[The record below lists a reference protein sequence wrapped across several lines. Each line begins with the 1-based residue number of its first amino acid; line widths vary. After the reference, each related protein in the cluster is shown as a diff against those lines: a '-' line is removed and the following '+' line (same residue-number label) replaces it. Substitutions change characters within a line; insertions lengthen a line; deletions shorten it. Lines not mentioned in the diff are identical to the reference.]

1 MRLYEYE
8 GKAIFNKCG
17 IAIPRGVLVRTG
29 SEAQRAAIEI
39 DKEVVIK
46 SQILAG
52 GRGKAGGIKTA
63 ETPEDAEKITQEMLG
78 MELEGYKVN
87 SLLVEEKLDIAGE
100 MYMGITVDDENGAP
114 IAMIS
119 AEGGVEIEEVAK
131 RNPGGIA
138 SHRISPLYGM
148 RSYEAINLIRQ
159 IGLTGETLLSASRIL
174 TRLYHV
180 FAAYDARIVEINPL
194 VTTSTGAMI
203 AADARCEIDDNSL
216 FRHPEWQDLR
226 IQHIDNPWEREG
238 VKAGVNYVDLDG
250 DIALMANSAGVAM
263 SLLDIIKDE
272 GGHPACFLDTGGAL
286 SKERMKNGIALL
298 LRKAKSD
305 PHVKVIL
312 VYTSLVFSLPDTV
325 AGGIIEA
332 IREVPADIPIMLISA
347 GEEERRKQVQ
357 ELLKDSGVK
366 ICPSVEKGVRE
377 AIRIARQ
384 ESRNGYIC

>member
-8 GKAIFNKCG
+8 GKAIFQKCG

-29 SEAQRAAIEI
+29 TEAQRAAIELGQ
-39 DKEVVIK
+39 EVVIK
-46 SQILAG
+46 SQILVG

-63 ETPEDAEKITQEMLG
+63 ETPENAVKIAKKMLG

-87 SLLVEEKLDIAGE
+87 SLLVEEKLDIDYE
-100 MYMGITVDDENGAP
+100 LYMGITVDDENGAP

-131 RNPGGIA
+131 RKPGRIAANHINPL
-138 SHRISPLYGM
+138 HDM
-148 RSYEAINLIRQ
+148 RSYEAINLVCQ

-174 TRLYHV
+174 SRLYNI
-180 FAAYDARIVEINPL
+180 FTAYDARIVEINPL
-194 VTTSTGAMI
+194 VMTSGGAMV

-226 IQHIDNPWEREG
+226 IQHIENPWEREG

-263 SLLDIIKDE
+263 SLLDIVKDE

-298 LRKAKSD
+298 LKKAKSELN
-305 PHVKVIL
+305 VKVIL

-332 IREVPADIPIMLISA
+332 MREVPADIPIMLISA

-357 ELLKDSGVK
+357 ELLKGSGVK
-366 ICPSVEKGVRE
+366 ICPSVEEGVRE
-377 AIRIARQ
+377 VIGIARQ
-384 ESRNGYIC
+384 ERSNGYIC

>member
-8 GKAIFNKCG
+8 GKAIFQKCG
-17 IAIPRGVLVRTG
+17 IAIPRGVLVKTG
-29 SEAQRAAIEI
+29 REAQRAAIEI
-39 DKEVVIK
+39 GQEVVIK

-63 ETPEDAEKITQEMLG
+63 ETPENAVKIAKEMLG

-87 SLLVEEKLDIAGE
+87 SLLVEEKLDIDYE
-100 MYMGITVDDENGAP
+100 LYMGITVDDENGAP

-131 RNPGGIA
+131 RKPGRIA
-138 SHRISPLYGM
+138 TNHINPLYDM
-148 RSYEAINLIRQ
+148 RSYEAINLVCQ

-174 TRLYHV
+174 SRLYNI
-180 FAAYDARIVEINPL
+180 FTAYDARIVEINPL
-194 VTTSTGAMI
+194 VITSGGAMV

-226 IQHIDNPWEREG
+226 IQHIENPWEREG

-305 PHVKVIL
+305 LNVKVIL

-332 IREVPADIPIMLISA
+332 MREVPADIPIMLISA

-366 ICPSVEKGVRE
+366 ICPSVEEVVRE
-377 AIRIARQ
+377 VIGIARQ
-384 ESRNGYIC
+384 ESSNGYIC

>member
-1 MRLYEYE
+1 
-8 GKAIFNKCG
+8 
-17 IAIPRGVLVRTG
+17 
-29 SEAQRAAIEI
+29 
-39 DKEVVIK
+39 
-46 SQILAG
+46 
-52 GRGKAGGIKTA
+52 
-63 ETPEDAEKITQEMLG
+63 
-78 MELEGYKVN
+78 
-87 SLLVEEKLDIAGE
+87 
-100 MYMGITVDDENGAP
+100 MGITVDDENGVP

-194 VTTSTGAMI
+194 VTTSAGAML

-226 IQHIDNPWEREG
+226 IQRIDNPWEKEG
-238 VKAGVNYVDLDG
+238 VKAGVTYVDLDG
-250 DIALMANSAGVAM
+250 DIALMANGAGVAM
-263 SLLDIIKDE
+263 SLSDIIKDE
-272 GGHPACFLDTGGAL
+272 GEYPACFLDTGGAL
-286 SKERMKNGIALL
+286 SKERMKNSIGLL

-305 PHVKVIL
+305 PHIKVIL
-312 VYTSLVFSLPDTV
+312 VYVALVLSLPDTA
-325 AGGIIEA
+325 AGGIIGA
-332 IREVPADIPIMLISA
+332 IKEVPVDIPIILISA
-347 GEEERRKQVQ
+347 GKEERRKQIQ
-357 ELLKDSGVK
+357 ELLEDSEVK
-366 ICPSVEKGVRE
+366 IYPSVEEGVRE

>member
-8 GKAIFNKCG
+8 GKAMFQKCG
-17 IAIPRGVLVRTG
+17 IAIPRGVLVRTAR
-29 SEAQRAAIEI
+29 EARRAAIEI
-39 DKEVVIK
+39 GKEVVIK

-63 ETPEDAEKITQEMLG
+63 ETPENAAKVAQEMLG
-78 MELEGYKVN
+78 MDLKGYKVN
-87 SLLVEEKLDIAGE
+87 SLLIEEKLGIANE
-100 MYMGITVDDENGAP
+100 LYMGITVDDENGAP

-119 AEGGVEIEEVAK
+119 IEGGVEIEEVAK
-131 RNPGGIA
+131 RKPGRIA
-138 SHRISPLYGM
+138 STHINPLYEM

-159 IGLTGETLLSASRIL
+159 IGLTGEALLSASKIL
-174 TRLYHV
+174 TRLYNV
-180 FAAYDARIVEINPL
+180 FTAYDARIVEINPL
-194 VTTSTGAMI
+194 VMTSSGAMI
-203 AADARCEIDDNSL
+203 AGDARCEIDDNSL

-226 IQHIDNPWEREG
+226 IQRIDNPWEQEG
-238 VKAGVNYVDLDG
+238 VKVGVNYVDLDG

-298 LRKAKSD
+298 LRKAKSH
-305 PHVKVIL
+305 PRVKVIL

-332 IREVPADIPIMLISA
+332 IKEVPADVPVMLIS
-347 GEEERRKQVQ
+347 GGGEERRKQVH

-366 ICPSVEKGVRE
+366 IWPSVEKGVRE
-377 AIRIARQ
+377 AIGIARQ

>member
-52 GRGKAGGIKTA
+52 GRGKAGGIKIA
-63 ETPEDAEKITQEMLG
+63 ETPEDAEKIAQEMLG

-100 MYMGITVDDENGAP
+100 MYMGITVDDENGVP

-131 RNPGGIA
+131 RNSGRIA
-138 SHRISPLYGM
+138 SNHINPLYDM
-148 RSYEAINLIRQ
+148 RSYEAINLICQ

-174 TRLYHV
+174 TRLYNV
-180 FAAYDARIVEINPL
+180 FTAYDARIVEINPL
-194 VTTSTGAMI
+194 VTTSEGAMI

-312 VYTSLVFSLPDTV
+312 VYTSLVFSLPDIV

-332 IREVPADIPIMLISA
+332 IKEVPVDIPIMLISA

-377 AIRIARQ
+377 AIGIARQ